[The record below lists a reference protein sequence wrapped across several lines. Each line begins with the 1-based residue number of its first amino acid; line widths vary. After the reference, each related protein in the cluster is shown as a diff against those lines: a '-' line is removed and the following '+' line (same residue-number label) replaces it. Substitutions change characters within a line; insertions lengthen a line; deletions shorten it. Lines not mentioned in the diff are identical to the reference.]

1 MMFTSTYT
9 NKSMNVCSASANR
22 AEASS
27 ACAETS
33 NTNTQSART
42 IALVLDTVLGLIRLA
57 ALIILAV
64 LLIMGQLNSD
74 RSLEP
79 ARVR

>member
-33 NTNTQSART
+33 NTNTQSAQMCIRDS
-42 IALVLDTVLGLIRLA
+42 LRGLLMMRN
-57 ALIILAV
+57 V
-64 LLIMGQLNSD
+64 LNS
-74 RSLEP
+74 
-79 ARVR
+79 